1 MTSPREPA
9 TEGGGRAGRP
19 WIIPGAF
26 FVLGYT
32 LMNAGKSV
40 FEGHVLVS
48 LAPAFIAFN
57 CFVLAQIVYIA
68 LHRDRRGLLA
78 RVRAQPGKVLA
89 INLTTLLSWLAV
101 LYALASL
108 EPVIV
113 NGIVVG
119 AIPLVTLALARW
131 LRASVPILPSEKT
144 AAFGCCISVIGL
156 TIVSMQGLSGLGV
169 LAPAVV
175 ITGTIAALLTAIG
188 VATNTYVTRALT
200 DGGFSSADI
209 MSVRFTLLNIAAG
222 SILLIKGGWT
232 PYTPEVLGIILVL
245 TVVGGRRVSR
255 DLLAADRNSANRTD
269 DGFSAVCDQP
279 DLHLSRTAA
288 GSAHRRLVAE
298 LRSDSRAH
306 CVHGLRDAGCL
317 RAEGKWG
324 VELGG

>member
-9 TEGGGRAGRP
+9 TEGGGQAGRP

-131 LRASVPILPSEKT
+131 LRASVPILPSEKI

-156 TIVSMQGLSGLGV
+156 TIVSMQGLSDLGV

-245 TVVGGRRVSR
+245 TVVGVFLGIYWLQIGIARTEPMTVS
-255 DLLAADRNSANRTD
+255 LLFATNLIFTFLAQLLDPRIAVSWQSFAAILVLTAFTVYGTRAAFVQRAN
-269 DGFSAVCDQP
+269 
-279 DLHLSRTAA
+279 
-288 GSAHRRLVAE
+288 
-298 LRSDSRAH
+298 
-306 CVHGLRDAGCL
+306 
-317 RAEGKWG
+317 
-324 VELGG
+324 GG

>member
-131 LRASVPILPSEKT
+131 LRASVPILPSEKI

-245 TVVGGRRVSR
+245 TVVGVFLGIYWLQIGIARTEPMTVS
-255 DLLAADRNSANRTD
+255 LLFATNLIFTFLAQLLDPRIAVSWQSFAAILVLTAFTVYGTRAAFVQRAN
-269 DGFSAVCDQP
+269 
-279 DLHLSRTAA
+279 
-288 GSAHRRLVAE
+288 
-298 LRSDSRAH
+298 
-306 CVHGLRDAGCL
+306 
-317 RAEGKWG
+317 
-324 VELGG
+324 GG